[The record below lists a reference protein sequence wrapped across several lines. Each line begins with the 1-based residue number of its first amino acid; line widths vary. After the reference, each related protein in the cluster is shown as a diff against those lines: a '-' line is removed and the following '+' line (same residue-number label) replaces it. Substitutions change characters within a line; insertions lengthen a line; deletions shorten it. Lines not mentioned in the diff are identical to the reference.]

1 MGKPSAIV
9 LLQFKMSASA
19 LPSPPF
25 DLQVEK
31 CILGSVLRDP
41 NCMADVTSVVLAEDF
56 YSPRHRDLFKI
67 MIELEAQQQGRCDP
81 LTVGHEV
88 QRRNKEEELGGT
100 DYMGECMMAV
110 PSNAF
115 LENHLKIVRDLS
127 IRRALLKASEG
138 IQSSVFDGDA
148 DGDVEEL
155 VGQAEKAVFGVGER
169 LVGKEMISVAELID
183 SNLDG
188 LLSGEAKEESLK
200 TGYYDLDEKSA
211 FRPGD
216 LVVLAARPGMGKT
229 AFALNLLERVAV
241 QDKKAVLMFSLEM
254 PRDQLVVRLLSSLA
268 RVSHDSLR
276 RHRLQANDRS
286 RLTTAG
292 SQLRDTV
299 IHVDDSSQPS
309 LAQIRA
315 KARRLKREGKLDL
328 LIIDYLQL
336 LHAKAESRQ
345 NEVSLISRTLKSI
358 ARDLEVPVLALA
370 QLNRKAEDRSDHKP
384 MLSDLRES
392 GSIEQDA
399 DMVMML
405 MREDYYNETE
415 ENRDKAMLSIA
426 KNRHGSTGEISLR
439 FNKRFMRFENDDV
452 HAQSVAPTA
461 SATAFDDV

>member
-1 MGKPSAIV
+1 MSSSA
-9 LLQFKMSASA
+9 M
-19 LPSPPF
+19 PSPPF
-25 DLQVEK
+25 DLEVEK

-41 NCMADVTSVVLAEDF
+41 NCMPDVSAVVWAEDF
-56 YSPRHRDLFKI
+56 YSPRHRELFKI
-67 MIELEAQQQGRCDP
+67 MIELEGQNPGQCDP
-81 LTVGHEV
+81 LTLGHEV
-88 QRRNKEEELGGT
+88 QRRKKEQELGGAE
-100 DYMGECMMAV
+100 YLGECMLAV

-115 LENHLKIVRDLS
+115 LENHLTIVRNLS
-127 IRRALLKASEG
+127 IRRSLLKASEE
-138 IQSSVFDGDA
+138 IQTNVFDGEYS
-148 DGDVEEL
+148 DVDEL
-155 VGQAEKAVFGVGER
+155 VGQAEKAVFNVGER
-169 LVGKEMISVAELID
+169 LVGKEMISVSELID
-183 SNLDG
+183 ENLDN
-188 LLSGEAKEESLK
+188 LLSGKAKEEGLK

-254 PRDQLVVRLLSSLA
+254 PRDQLVVRLLSSLG
-268 RVSHDSLR
+268 RVSHDNLR
-276 RHRLQANDRS
+276 RNRLQPADKS
-286 RLTTAG
+286 KLATAG
-292 SQLRDTV
+292 SMLRDTV

-309 LAQIRA
+309 LSQIRA

-336 LHAKAESRQ
+336 LQAKAESRQ

-370 QLNRKAEDRSDHKP
+370 QLNRKAEDRTDHKP

-405 MREDYYNETE
+405 MREDYYNETD

-426 KNRHGSTGEISLR
+426 KNRHGSTGEIHLK
-439 FNKRFMRFENDDV
+439 FNKRFMRFENNDA
-452 HAQSVAPTA
+452 HAQTVAPTA

>member
-1 MGKPSAIV
+1 
-9 LLQFKMSASA
+9 
-19 LPSPPF
+19 
-25 DLQVEK
+25 
-31 CILGSVLRDP
+31 
-41 NCMADVTSVVLAEDF
+41 MADVTAMVLAEDF

-127 IRRALLKASEG
+127 IRRALLKASES
-138 IQSSVFDGDA
+138 IQGSVFDGDA

-241 QDKKAVLMFSLEM
+241 QDNKAVLMFSLEM

-292 SQLRDTV
+292 SALRDTV

-309 LAQIRA
+309 LSQIRA

-336 LHAKAESRQ
+336 LQAKAESRQ

-399 DMVMML
+399 DVVMFVF
-405 MREDYYNETE
+405 REEYYKEREKPGDHELEKMAAWQE
-415 ENRDKAMLSIA
+415 EMERLHGRAEVVIGKQ
-426 KNRHGSTGEISLR
+426 RHGPIGTVDLSFEGR
-439 FNKRFMRFENDDV
+439 FTRFGNLVKPWQQNGGGDQEF
-452 HAQSVAPTA
+452 
-461 SATAFDDV
+461 

>member
-1 MGKPSAIV
+1 MPDVSAV
-9 LLQFKMSASA
+9 
-19 LPSPPF
+19 
-25 DLQVEK
+25 V
-31 CILGSVLRDP
+31 
-41 NCMADVTSVVLAEDF
+41 MAADF

-67 MIELEAQQQGRCDP
+67 MLELEGQNPGQCDP

-88 QRRNKEEELGGT
+88 QRRQKQEELGGA
-100 DYMGECMMAV
+100 DYLGECMLAV

-115 LENHLKIVRDLS
+115 LENHLKIIRDLS
-127 IRRALLKASEG
+127 IRRSLLSASEG
-138 IQSSVFDGDA
+138 IQSKVFSSDGD
-148 DGDVEEL
+148 DVEEL
-155 VGQAEKAVFGVGER
+155 VGQAEKAVFNVGER
-169 LVGKEMISVAELID
+169 LVGKELISVAEMID
-183 SNLDG
+183 ENLDN
-188 LLSGEAKEESLK
+188 LLSGKTKEEGLK

-241 QDKKAVLMFSLEM
+241 NDKKSVMMFSLEM
-254 PRDQLVVRLLSSLA
+254 PRDQLVVRLLSSLG

-276 RHRLQANDRS
+276 RHRLQPAEK
-286 RLTTAG
+286 TKIATAG
-292 SQLRDTV
+292 GLLRDTV

-370 QLNRKAEDRSDHKP
+370 QLNRKAEDRTDHKP

-415 ENRDKAMLSIA
+415 ENRDKAIISIA
-426 KNRHGSTGEISLR
+426 KNRHGSTGEITLR
-439 FNKRFMRFENDDV
+439 FNKRFMRFENYDA
-452 HAQSVAPTA
+452 HAQTVATTA

>member
-1 MGKPSAIV
+1 
-9 LLQFKMSASA
+9 
-19 LPSPPF
+19 
-25 DLQVEK
+25 
-31 CILGSVLRDP
+31 
-41 NCMADVTSVVLAEDF
+41 MADVTAMVLAEDF

-127 IRRALLKASEG
+127 IRRALLKASES
-138 IQSSVFDGDA
+138 IQGSVFDGDA

-169 LVGKEMISVAELID
+169 LVSKEMISVAELID

-241 QDKKAVLMFSLEM
+241 QDNKAVLMFSLEM

-292 SQLRDTV
+292 SALRDTV
-299 IHVDDSSQPS
+299 IHV
-309 LAQIRA
+309 L
-315 KARRLKREGKLDL
+315 
-328 LIIDYLQL
+328 
-336 LHAKAESRQ
+336 
-345 NEVSLISRTLKSI
+345 SLIHI
-358 ARDLEVPVLALA
+358 
-370 QLNRKAEDRSDHKP
+370 
-384 MLSDLRES
+384 
-392 GSIEQDA
+392 
-399 DMVMML
+399 
-405 MREDYYNETE
+405 
-415 ENRDKAMLSIA
+415 
-426 KNRHGSTGEISLR
+426 
-439 FNKRFMRFENDDV
+439 
-452 HAQSVAPTA
+452 
-461 SATAFDDV
+461 

>member
-1 MGKPSAIV
+1 M
-9 LLQFKMSASA
+9 
-19 LPSPPF
+19 PSPPF
-25 DLQVEK
+25 DLEVEK

-41 NCMADVTSVVLAEDF
+41 NCMPDVSAVVWAEDF
-56 YSPRHRDLFKI
+56 YSPRHRELFKI
-67 MIELEAQQQGRCDP
+67 MIELEGQNPGQCDP
-81 LTVGHEV
+81 LTLGHEV
-88 QRRNKEEELGGT
+88 QRRKKEQELGGAE
-100 DYMGECMMAV
+100 YLGECMLAV

-115 LENHLKIVRDLS
+115 LENHLTIVRNLS
-127 IRRALLKASEG
+127 IRRSLLKASEE
-138 IQSSVFDGDA
+138 IQTNVFDGEYS
-148 DGDVEEL
+148 DVDEL
-155 VGQAEKAVFGVGER
+155 VGQAEKAVFNVGER
-169 LVGKEMISVAELID
+169 LVGKEMISVSELID
-183 SNLDG
+183 ENLDN
-188 LLSGEAKEESLK
+188 LLSGKAKEEGLK

-254 PRDQLVVRLLSSLA
+254 PRDQLVVRLLSSLG
-268 RVSHDSLR
+268 RVSHDNLR
-276 RHRLQANDRS
+276 RNRLQPADKS
-286 RLTTAG
+286 KLATAG
-292 SQLRDTV
+292 SMLRDTV

-309 LAQIRA
+309 LSQIRA

-336 LHAKAESRQ
+336 LQAKAESRQ

-370 QLNRKAEDRSDHKP
+370 QLNRKAEDRTDHKP

-405 MREDYYNETE
+405 MREDYYNETD

-426 KNRHGSTGEISLR
+426 KNRHGSTGEIHLK
-439 FNKRFMRFENDDV
+439 FNKRFMRFENNDA
-452 HAQSVAPTA
+452 HAQTVAPTA